1 MLEIVT
7 AGGWLMLP
15 IVLCSIVA
23 LAIVVERFLT
33 LRREKVLPTNL
44 VAEVWKLAGTRPL
57 DDARVREIQ
66 AASPLGRVLT
76 AGLLNRGADR
86 DGMKT
91 SIEEVG
97 GHVAH
102 ELGRYLNALGTVA
115 AVTPLL
121 GLLGT
126 VVGMISVFTNIT
138 AVGVGNPTQLAGG
151 ISQALVT
158 TAGGLT
164 VAIPS
169 LMFYRYF
176 RARVDAL
183 VVAMEKE
190 SMRLVDALQARSS
203 SATAT
208 PTAKAAARGARSA
221 SVDAADG
228 KRGSPGSGTSGG
240 PGSGPSGGPGGDPA
254 GGARRT
260 SA

>member
-7 AGGWLMLP
+7 AGGWLMVP
-15 IVLCSIVA
+15 IILCSILA
-23 LAIVVERFLT
+23 LAIVVERFWT
-33 LRREKVLPTNL
+33 LRREKVLPGNL
-44 VAEVWKLAGTRPL
+44 VTEVWKLAGTRPL
-57 DDARVREIQ
+57 DDNRVREIQ
-66 AASPLGRVLT
+66 SASPLGRVLT
-76 AGLLNRGADR
+76 AGLLNRNADR
-86 DGMKT
+86 DAMKT
-91 SIEEVG
+91 AIEEVG

-102 ELGRYLNALGTVA
+102 ELGRYLNALGTIA
-115 AVTPLL
+115 AITPLL

-138 AVGVGNPTQLAGG
+138 TVGVGNPTQLAGG
-151 ISQALVT
+151 ISQALIT

-190 SMRLVDALQARSS
+190 SMRLVDALHARSVTS
-203 SATAT
+203 SMRS
-208 PTAKAAARGARSA
+208 ARGGKG
-221 SVDAADG
+221 AD
-228 KRGSPGSGTSGG
+228 SSGRSGG
-240 PGSGPSGGPGGDPA
+240 KGDD
-254 GGARRT
+254 ARRA